1 VIGFWEILL
10 ILVIVLIIL
19 GPKKLP
25 ELAKALGKAMK
36 VYKQALEEPD
46 ETSRRTRQKRVKK
59 PAG

>member
-25 ELAKALGKAMK
+25 ELAKALGKAMR
-36 VYKQALEEPD
+36 VYKQAAEGPEEKPKKAKK
-46 ETSRRTRQKRVKK
+46 RTVKK